1 MLSDVTLEGSNWKVK
16 IFWETTEHD
25 LGVVLAIEGN
35 RIQKCLVHH
44 TSIVDDRYRKIVNG
58 KSLPCNEFGRV
69 DI

>member
-1 MLSDVTLEGSNWKVK
+1 MLSDLTLKGYNWEVK

-35 RIQKCLVHH
+35 RIQKCLANH
-44 TSIVDDRYRKIVNG
+44 TPIVDDKYRKIVNG